1 MSKRLAPVLSL
12 ALVVCLGTGAAPAQ
26 ASEVV
31 KLARLVLTGKRTS
44 AGEDRTATPAP
55 AASQPADVAAGGAG
69 GDNDSLPAN
78 NAATGTQRRSFVK
91 SS

>member
-1 MSKRLAPVLSL
+1 MSKRFASALSL
-12 ALVVCLGTGAAPAQ
+12 AVIVCLGVASVPAQ

-31 KLARLVLTGKRTS
+31 KLARLVLTGKRTN
-44 AGEDRTATPAP
+44 AEDHSTPPAP
-55 AASQPADVAAGGAG
+55 ATSQPADVASGSGGG
-69 GDNDSLPAN
+69 GDNDNLPA

>member
-31 KLARLVLTGKRTS
+31 KLARLVLTGKRTN

-55 AASQPADVAAGGAG
+55 AASQPADVATGGG
-69 GDNDSLPAN
+69 GDNDTLPTN